1 MIIDELRLGTTWASV
16 TPAAAAASVKNNSI
30 EGFATYPNPITNN
43 RFTISSNSNGKKELV
58 IFNVLGKKVLSS
70 SFSGVK
76 STIDVSAISAG
87 IYILKVTEAGKTAS
101 KKLVIR

>member
-1 MIIDELRLGTTWASV
+1 M
-16 TPAAAAASVKNNSI
+16 
-30 EGFATYPNPITNN
+30 
-43 RFTISSNSNGKKELV
+43 
-58 IFNVLGKKVLSS
+58 FNVLGKKVLSS